1 MDTLGT
7 IGSEGGVAISASE
20 RSAYDF
26 GRLERAVTELVQAR
40 RRQQDELVSL
50 RRRLE
55 ERNGRI
61 RSLEEEILEANQRRQ
76 DVAKRIDELM
86 AQLDHLDAQLGGADS

>member
-1 MDTLGT
+1 M
-7 IGSEGGVAISASE
+7 
-20 RSAYDF
+20 
-26 GRLERAVTELVQAR
+26 
-40 RRQQDELVSL
+40 SL

-61 RSLEEEILEANQRRQ
+61 RSLEEGILEANQRRQ